1 MTQQADTTP
10 PVSLKNE
17 LIRLMCVTMACSVTE
32 VVCYGDAAHVYAG
45 IMTGNTVQL
54 GWALSAGQYAKA
66 LPIAIALGSFFIGC
80 VVASFFRVQL
90 RPLRRVYWLMASL
103 LTMASF
109 IRFHMPLHLF
119 VELPLLAFTMALQ
132 GEGLSQFAGVKLQT
146 VVVTNNLVKFAKALT
161 ERYINPGAD
170 PSNIPSRADV
180 LVPGVCWCTFFTG
193 AGLGALLSLHH
204 AYPLIVPIIL
214 LLFLGASERA
224 SA

>member
-1 MTQQADTTP
+1 
-10 PVSLKNE
+10 
-17 LIRLMCVTMACSVTE
+17 
-32 VVCYGDAAHVYAG
+32 
-45 IMTGNTVQL
+45 MTGNTVQL

-66 LPIAIALGSFFIGC
+66 LPIAIALGSFFVGC

-103 LTMASF
+103 LTIASF